1 VYIMMILGRIEGLA
15 TSFEF
20 VVSLHWINPTQ
31 ERASN
36 IFSTFVTPFFFTK
49 ALNVSALFSFH

>member
-1 VYIMMILGRIEGLA
+1 MMILGRIEGLA